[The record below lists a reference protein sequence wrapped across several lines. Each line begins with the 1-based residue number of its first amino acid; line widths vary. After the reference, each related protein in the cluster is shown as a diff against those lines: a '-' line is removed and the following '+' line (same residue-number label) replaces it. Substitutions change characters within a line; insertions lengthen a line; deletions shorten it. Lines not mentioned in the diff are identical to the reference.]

1 MSYKYYMPTK
11 VVFGQDCIH
20 EYSELFSSYG
30 KKAMIVSGKH
40 SSKINGSQDDVSCV
54 LEKQNIEYI
63 VFDKVMSNPT
73 TKCCYEG
80 AKMAKEFEADF
91 LVAIGG
97 GSPMDA
103 AKAIALLAKQEISE
117 EQLLKGAFEHKA
129 LPVIAVPTTAGTG
142 SEVTQYAILTNDL
155 VESKTGVASEVIFPK
170 IAFVDSKY
178 MRDLS
183 VEITINTAIDALS
196 HAVEGILSIRS
207 SILSDTLAQESIK
220 LFSRCIQ
227 SLNEAKETHSTLVL
241 NDEIRDHLAKCSTL
255 AGMVIAQ
262 TGTTVVHAMGYSLTY
277 FKEIDHG
284 RANGLLLAQ
293 YLKLVNKKEPELI
306 DKILHPMGLK
316 TIQAFSEL
324 MDTLLGGH
332 ETMRSEE
339 IRRFSEKA
347 VNTGNMNN
355 CRVRPT
361 QEEIVNMFNATFLIK

>member
-11 VVFGQDCIH
+11 LVFGQDCIQ
-20 EYSELFSSYG
+20 EYSGLFSAYG

-40 SSKINGSQDDVSCV
+40 SSKINGSQEDVTRA

-63 VFDKVMSNPT
+63 MFDKVMSNPT
-73 TKCCYEG
+73 TNCCYEG
-80 AKMAKEFEADF
+80 AKIAKEVGIDF
-91 LVAIGG
+91 IVAIGG

-103 AKAIALLAKQEISE
+103 AKAIALLAKQEISQ
-117 EQLLKGAFEHKA
+117 EQLLQGEFEHRA

-155 VESKTGVASEVIFPK
+155 IESKTGVASEVIFPK

-196 HAVEGILSIRS
+196 HAIEGILSVRS
-207 SILSDTLAQESIK
+207 SVLSDTLAQESIE

-227 SLNEAKETHSTLVL
+227 SLGEAKARNSIEVF
-241 NDEIRDHLAKCSTL
+241 NDTIRDMLAKCSTL

-277 FKEIDHG
+277 FKTIDHG

-293 YLKLVNKKEPELI
+293 YLELVNEKEPELV
-306 DKILHPMGLK
+306 DKILHPMGSK
-316 TIQAFSEL
+316 TIQAFREL
-324 MDTLLGGH
+324 MNTLLGEP
-332 ETMRSEE
+332 ETVTIEE
-339 IRRFSEKA
+339 IERFSEKA

-361 QEEIVNMFNATFLIK
+361 QEEVVNMFKVTFK

>member
-11 VVFGQDCIH
+11 LVFGQDCIQ
-20 EYSELFSSYG
+20 EYSELFSVYG

-40 SSKINGSQDDVSCV
+40 SSKINGSQEDVSSA
-54 LEKQNIEYI
+54 LDKQNIEYI
-63 VFDKVMSNPT
+63 IFDKVMSNPT
-73 TKCCYEG
+73 TKCCFEG
-80 AKMAKEFEADF
+80 AKIAKEFGVDF
-91 LVAIGG
+91 IVAIGG

-103 AKAIALLAKQEISE
+103 AKAIALLAEQEISE
-117 EQLLKGAFEHKA
+117 EQLLKGEFEHKA

-155 VESKTGVASEVIFPK
+155 VQSKTGVASEAIFPR

-196 HAVEGILSIRS
+196 HAVEGILSVRS
-207 SILSDTLAQESIK
+207 SVLSDTLAQESIE

-227 SLNEAKETHSTLVL
+227 SLGEAKTRNSIETI
-241 NDEIRDHLAKCSTL
+241 NNKIRDILAKCSTL

-277 FKEIDHG
+277 FKAIDHG

-293 YLKLVNKKEPELI
+293 YLELVEKKEPELI

-316 TIQAFSEL
+316 TVQAFSQL
-324 MDTLLGGH
+324 MDTLLGEH
-332 ETMRSEE
+332 EIVTAKE
-339 IRRFSEKA
+339 IERFSEKA

-361 QEEIVNMFNATFLIK
+361 QEDVINMFKATF